1 MWTYRPTH
9 VANRIKC
16 TPGKSCESDRHTDMW
31 RKSTFLQICKRNAL
45 SSVSLVFILLK
56 EEDISS
62 CSPRPT
68 LAHLSQLF
76 WNTVDKI
83 EKYAWSALSSVFL
96 IKHQCNPMASKERG
110 YPSFQQEIEFEPT
123 EGWLVFWSRSSDGD
137 DVHLKFT
144 INVFDC
150 IQINRKLFHV

>member
-68 LAHLSQLF
+68 LAHLSHLF
-76 WNTVDKI
+76 WNPPAQI
-83 EKYAWSALSSVFL
+83 EKYSWTALSGAFL
-96 IKHQCNPMASKERG
+96 IKNESIVQPYGIQRTWI
-110 YPSFQQEIEFEPT
+110 PEFSARDRIWTNRRLAGLLVE
-123 EGWLVFWSRSSDGD
+123 VFWWWWCSFEIYNQCFWLYS
-137 DVHLKFT
+137 
-144 INVFDC
+144 N
-150 IQINRKLFHV
+150 